1 MKKQIVT
8 LVMLFAAMNTY
19 SQTAV
24 DFTLTDCD
32 SISRHLYAILEQ
44 PKVVALDYEHECGMC
59 TAGTANLS
67 TVIKTYYN
75 GDTNIIVMYLDN
87 GGNSCATTANWIATN
102 NFVTGPYF
110 EYSSDQSSPY
120 GSGMP
125 VIVIVAGSSHQIFL
139 TANGA
144 AAADTASIH
153 NAIRDALASITG
165 IADMSDSGNS
175 FDVSPNPAGDK
186 IVVTLN
192 KKINSQKNILSIYDA
207 MGRLISQ
214 QPLTREKNEIYINGL
229 AKGVYIARYS
239 DSRITGVAMFLKE

>member
-1 MKKQIVT
+1 MKKQMVT
-8 LVMLFAAMNTY
+8 LVMLFAAMSTY
-19 SQTAV
+19 AQTAV

-32 SISRHLYAILEQ
+32 TMSRHLYAILDQ

-67 TVIKTYYN
+67 AVIKTFYN

-102 NFVTGPYF
+102 NFVPGPSF

-144 AAADTASIH
+144 AAADTASVH

-165 IADMSDSGNS
+165 IDDMDDSDNS
-175 FDVSPNPAGDK
+175 FEVSPNPAGDK
-186 IVVTLN
+186 IVVTIS
-192 KKINSQKNILSIYDA
+192 KKINSQNNILSIYDA
-207 MGRLISQ
+207 MGRLILQ
-214 QPLTREKNEIYINGL
+214 QPLIREKNEIYIDNL
-229 AKGVYIARYS
+229 SKGIYIARYS
-239 DSRITGVAMFLKE
+239 DGRISGAALFLKE